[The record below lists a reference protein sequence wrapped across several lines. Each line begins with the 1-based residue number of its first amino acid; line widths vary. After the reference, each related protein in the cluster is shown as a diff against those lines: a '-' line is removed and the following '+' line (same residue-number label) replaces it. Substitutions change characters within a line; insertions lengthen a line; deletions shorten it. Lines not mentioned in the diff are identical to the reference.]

1 MRLNTGHIYVA
12 PPDCHLL
19 VETGIV
25 RLGRG
30 PKENRFRPAIDP
42 LFRSAAQAY
51 GPGAV
56 GVILSGSLDD
66 GSAGLGALK
75 QLGGIAIV
83 QAPRD
88 ALFPG
93 MPANAL
99 RHVAADHVVPLR
111 DMARV
116 LADAVASDVT
126 LNRSA
131 APEHVRVE
139 VAADEMCEQIT
150 RGGPLA
156 FVETPDAIDASRP
169 PEILWEVD
177 DVVRHAERLRSNDGG
192 CARRDDTNPARPA
205 PDGYVVSK
213 LANERCRRLDCGL
226 ATGTADRFE
235 MSPRAAH
242 APKMIT
248 SRRLSIFAMDVRTF
262 DGIANHLQVLAN
274 LPATI
279 GTHRREPTM
288 RRHDRRR
295 WDAVESDRQRYAR
308 LPQELVAARS

>member
-169 PEILWEVD
+169 PEILWELMTLSATPKGYARTTGVARGEMTPT
-177 DVVRHAERLRSNDGG
+177 RHGLRLMGTSYPNWR
-192 CARRDDTNPARPA
+192 TN
-205 PDGYVVSK
+205 
-213 LANERCRRLDCGL
+213 
-226 ATGTADRFE
+226 ATG
-235 MSPRAAH
+235 
-242 APKMIT
+242 
-248 SRRLSIFAMDVRTF
+248 
-262 DGIANHLQVLAN
+262 G
-274 LPATI
+274 
-279 GTHRREPTM
+279 
-288 RRHDRRR
+288 
-295 WDAVESDRQRYAR
+295 
-308 LPQELVAARS
+308 